1 MKNRYGLIWVFA
13 LLSVIISNITRI
25 SLIQQSSDKIDFNLI
40 ELLKVFTVGSFYDL
54 VAISYVCAFFAFY
67 LLIIPQK
74 YFNSL
79 INKIVIYLV
88 FTSATIGLI
97 FNGFS
102 EWFFWEEFKVKFN
115 FIAVDY
121 LVYTHEVIGNIKES
135 YPLGKLFIAIF
146 IISIII
152 MALLTKYNLIQKYFI
167 DETKFLQRLKIF
179 FIALAFPII
188 TFFIVPSNPEI
199 SQNQYNNELSKNGYY
214 SLFSAFRNNKLD
226 YNKFY
231 LSLPTDNI
239 MSNLRTMLQT
249 NDSKFL
255 DTNLSNITREITS
268 TNQKEIQPNV
278 VLIMVESLS
287 AEFLGSYGNTQN
299 LTPNLDKLAKESLFF
314 NNLYA
319 SGTRTVRGME
329 AVTLSVPPTPG
340 SSIVKRP
347 DSADMFSAGF
357 VFKDKGYDNHFIYG
371 GYGYFD
377 NMNAFFGSNGFNVID
392 RASFTKEESTFGNVW
407 GLCDGD
413 VFDKTLKVA
422 DESYK
427 NNKPFFNYIMTT
439 SNHRPFTY
447 PDGKI
452 DIPSKTGRE
461 GAVKYTDYAIGDFIK
476 KASTKP
482 WFKNTV
488 FVIVADHCANSAGKS
503 QLPVEKYK
511 IPLIIYAPSIIKPQV
526 ISKMA
531 SQIDTIPTLLNQ
543 FGWKYQSKFYG
554 QNILANDFKERA
566 LFGTY
571 QTLGL
576 ITENHLCIIEPQN
589 KYSEFEV
596 AQKST
601 FDFDYKKV
609 PTNEKHKL
617 DIITA
622 YQSASY
628 LYDNKLDHKLEK

>member
-1 MKNRYGLIWVFA
+1 MNRRYGLIWVFA
-13 LLSVIISNITRI
+13 LLSVVISNITRVT
-25 SLIQQSSDKIDFNLI
+25 LILQTPDKIDFSI
-40 ELLKVFTVGSFYDL
+40 FEILKIFLVGSFYDF
-54 VAISYVCAFFAFY
+54 VAISYIGALFAFY
-67 LLIIPQK
+67 LLLIPQK

-79 INKIVIYLV
+79 INKIIIYLV
-88 FTSATIGLI
+88 FSSATIGLI

-135 YPLGKLFIAIF
+135 YPLVELFSAIF
-146 IISIII
+146 ILTLLTIGFLIKKNLTGRYFVDNTNFAVRLKVFII
-152 MALLTKYNLIQKYFI
+152 ALLI
-167 DETKFLQRLKIF
+167 
-179 FIALAFPII
+179 PIG
-188 TFFIVPSNPEI
+188 TFFIVPSNPSI
-199 SQNQYNNELSKNGYY
+199 SDNQYNNELAKNGYY

-231 LSLPTDNI
+231 LSLPTDQVLA
-239 MSNLRTMLQT
+239 NLRKVLKS
-249 NDSKFL
+249 NDSQYIDANL
-255 DTNLSNITREITS
+255 TNVTRMITHKGEEL
-268 TNQKEIQPNV
+268 KPNV
-278 VLIMVESLS
+278 ILIMVESLS

-319 SGTRTVRGME
+319 TGTRTVRGME

-347 DSADMFSAGF
+347 DSTNMFSAGS
-357 VFKDKGYDNHFIYG
+357 VFEKKGYENHFIYG

-377 NMNAFFGSNGFNVID
+377 NMNAFFGSNGFDVVD

-413 VFDKTLKVA
+413 VFDKTLKIA
-422 DESYK
+422 DISYK
-427 NNKPFFNYIMTT
+427 NQKPFFNYIMTT

-461 GAVKYTDYAIGDFIK
+461 GAVKYTDYAIGDFIN
-476 KASTKP
+476 KAKTKP

-503 QLPVEKYK
+503 ELPIEKYK
-511 IPLIIYAPSIIKPQV
+511 IPLIIYAPNIIKPQV
-526 ISKMA
+526 VSKIA
-531 SQIDTIPTLLNQ
+531 SQIDTLPTLLAN
-543 FGWKYQSKFYG
+543 FNWNYQSKFYG
-554 QNILANDFKERA
+554 QNILANDFQERA
-566 LFGTY
+566 IFGTY
-571 QTLGL
+571 QKLGYFKD
-576 ITENHLCIIEPQN
+576 NHLSIIEPQN

-596 AQKST
+596 NQKAQ
-601 FDFDYKKV
+601 FDFEYKEF
-609 PTNEKHKL
+609 PTIEKHKL

-628 LYDNKLDHKLEK
+628 LYDNKLNRK